1 MKRVEEDRTIAIEA
15 AIVRI
20 MKVRREEKRREEKK
34 GGKDRREEDR
44 RGGIR
49 CSHLSSAY
57 SCDITHD
64 IIFPNCADP
73 VPLSLSLSVNTH
85 IYISISLSHFLA
97 PPLFLWLPLAVCRS
111 AGLPW
116 TIEFPLFFWSPFLLL
131 TFNLYLNL
139 TSTFCISDRLFLS
152 LNVYQARKTLAHQ
165 QLVAEVLTQLNFF
178 KPDPKVRTSP
188 CILTV
193 IMQHKREK
201 EKKDLMHFY

>member
-1 MKRVEEDRTIAIEA
+1 MT
-15 AIVRI
+15 
-20 MKVRREEKRREEKK
+20 
-34 GGKDRREEDR
+34 
-44 RGGIR
+44 
-49 CSHLSSAY
+49 SY
-57 SCDITHD
+57 SLTVQTL
-64 IIFPNCADP
+64 F
-73 VPLSLSLSVNTH
+73 LSLSLSLSPSVNTH

-97 PPLFLWLPLAVCRS
+97 PPLSLWLPLAVCRS

-201 EKKDLMHFY
+201 EKKDLMHFYWAASAIF